1 MLANHSMMD
10 LHLSR
15 SGVRPVP
22 APPDRGHSGWHK
34 GPLAGILAGGLGL
47 IAAFGLAP
55 TAQALEGSD
64 PATIT
69 VAVAKVASPEP
80 ARAHHPRENTFMKR
94 QWGVEVLYVRQT
106 AAGYMLEFRYKV
118 LDAQKAKPLFERQT
132 KPLLTHAETG
142 AKLIVPTPAKTG
154 ALRNS
159 NPPLA
164 GTTYWM
170 FFANPGKLV
179 QSGEHVNIEIGEFLV
194 EGLVVK

>member
-1 MLANHSMMD
+1 MID
-10 LHLSR
+10 LHFSR
-15 SGVRPVP
+15 SGARPVGP
-22 APPDRGHSGWHK
+22 APPDRGHTGWHK
-34 GPLAGILAGGLGL
+34 RPLAGFLAGGLAL
-47 IAAFGLAP
+47 IAAFGLAT
-55 TAQALEGSD
+55 TAQALEESD

-69 VAVAKVASPEP
+69 VATVASPEP
-80 ARAHHPRENTFMKR
+80 AHHPRENTFMKR
-94 QWGVEVLYVRQT
+94 QWGIEILYVRQT

-118 LDAQKAKPLFERQT
+118 LDAQKAKALFERQT

-164 GTTYWM
+164 GHTYWM

-179 QSGEHVNIEIGEFLV
+179 QPGEHVSVEIGEFLV
-194 EGLVVK
+194 EGLVVQ

>member
-1 MLANHSMMD
+1 MMD

-22 APPDRGHSGWHK
+22 APPDRGQTGWYK
-34 GPLAGILAGGLGL
+34 EPLAGILAGCLVL

-64 PATIT
+64 PATI
-69 VAVAKVASPEP
+69 AVATVASPEL
-80 ARAHHPRENTFMKR
+80 AHHPREWTFMKR
-94 QWGVEVLYVRQT
+94 QWGIEVLFVRQT

-118 LDAQKAKPLFERQT
+118 IDAQKAKPLFDRQT
-132 KPLLTHAETG
+132 KPLLTHAESG
-142 AKLIVPTPAKTG
+142 AQLIVPTPAKVG

-159 NPPLA
+159 NTPKD
-164 GTTYWM
+164 GHTYWM

-179 QSGEHVNIEIGEFLV
+179 QSGERVNIEIGEFLV